1 MSAQTLG
8 QQVQWQ
14 DLKVRSEL
22 EVVFEV
28 AGKEGWKDYEIF
40 GYGDMITQ
48 PREITGWKL
57 IPADQY
63 DHSIPIEAIK
73 RLHEVINAGVQV
85 QGVIIADDTRR
96 IDVPPAPAK
105 PKESPPAASTSG
117 TWIGTALV
125 GLVFFA
131 GVIGLIVL
139 ATISLLYVLIP
150 MVLVGLFACAS
161 EGESTSRSV
170 RTTASAGTSTRAIAR
185 WEYDP
190 KLVVLVD
197 DGNGGTAW
205 VSLFTWYE

>member
-1 MSAQTLG
+1 MSAQTIH

-28 AGKEGWKDYEIF
+28 AAKEGWKDCEMF
-40 GYGDMITQ
+40 GHGDMITQ
-48 PREITGWKL
+48 PQESTGWKL

-73 RLHEVINAGVQV
+73 RLHQVINAGVQV
-85 QGVIIADDTRR
+85 RGVIIADDERR
-96 IDVPPAPAK
+96 TEPPPAQAR
-105 PKESPPAASTSG
+105 PKVLVKKVLLKAVGSVVSRIARTLLWLTCIAILAA
-117 TWIGTALV
+117 V
-125 GLVFFA
+125 
-131 GVIGLIVL
+131 VIGLIALVVTWPVYFVPMIIL
-139 ATISLLYVLIP
+139 GLLV
-150 MVLVGLFACAS
+150 CAGAS
-161 EGESTSRSV
+161 SSPSTS
-170 RTTASAGTSTRAIAR
+170 TSSITRKR
-185 WEYDP
+185 YDP

>member
-73 RLHEVINAGVQV
+73 RLHEVINAGVRV
-85 QGVIIADDTRR
+85 QGVVIADDQRR
-96 IDVPPAPAK
+96 TEPPPAPAK
-105 PKESPPAASTSG
+105 SRVQLKKVLLKAVGSVVSG
-117 TWIGTALV
+117 IARALV
-125 GLVFFA
+125 WLTIVA
-131 GVIGLIVL
+131 ICVAVVIGLIALVVTWPVYFVPLIILGLL
-139 ATISLLYVLIP
+139 ACS
-150 MVLVGLFACAS
+150 
-161 EGESTSRSV
+161 
-170 RTTASAGTSTRAIAR
+170 SAGPSTGASSITNTSMR
-185 WEYDP
+185 YDP
-190 KLVVLVD
+190 KLVVLVE

>member
-73 RLHEVINAGVQV
+73 RLHEVINAGVRV
-85 QGVIIADDTRR
+85 QGVVIADDQRR
-96 IDVPPAPAK
+96 TEPPPAPVK
-105 PKESPPAASTSG
+105 PRVQLKKVLLKAVGSVVSG
-117 TWIGTALV
+117 IVRALV
-125 GLVFFA
+125 WLTIVA
-131 GVIGLIVL
+131 ICVAVVIGLIALVVNWPVYFVPL
-139 ATISLLYVLIP
+139 IILGLL
-150 MVLVGLFACAS
+150 ACAS
-161 EGESTSRSV
+161 ASSITNTSMR
-170 RTTASAGTSTRAIAR
+170 
-185 WEYDP
+185 YDP
-190 KLVVLVD
+190 KLVVLVE